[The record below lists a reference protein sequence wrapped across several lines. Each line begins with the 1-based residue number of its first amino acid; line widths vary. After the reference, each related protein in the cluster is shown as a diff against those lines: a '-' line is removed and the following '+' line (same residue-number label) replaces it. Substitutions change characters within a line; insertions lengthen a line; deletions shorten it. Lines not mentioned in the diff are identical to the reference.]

1 MIEIVEVS
9 ARDGLQNEREQFST
23 AQKIALITR
32 MVAAGAHRLEVASF
46 VRADRVPQMADAEA
60 VIDGLDL
67 HENVTTIG
75 LVMNLRG
82 LERALR
88 TAIKEIGA
96 VCVAT
101 DSFARANQ
109 GQTSRES
116 AQVAARVVQEATS
129 AGRRAQVTIGAAF
142 GCPFDGEV
150 DPERVIAIARELAT
164 AGPVEIAIA
173 DTIGVAVPR
182 QVRSLVTE
190 LREATGLPIRVHL
203 HNTRGTAI
211 ANAWAAIE
219 AGAST
224 LDGSVGGIG
233 GCPFAPKATGNMA
246 TEDLVYLCDRSGV
259 KTGYDLT
266 KTIDAAYWLGEQMG
280 RPLPGSVSRSGGFPA

>member
-67 HENVTTIG
+67 PENVTTIG

-116 AQVAARVVQEATS
+116 ARVAARVVQEATA

-150 DPERVIAIARELAT
+150 DPERVIAI
-164 AGPVEIAIA
+164 GHIHP
-173 DTIGVAVPR
+173 
-182 QVRSLVTE
+182 
-190 LREATGLPIRVHL
+190 
-203 HNTRGTAI
+203 
-211 ANAWAAIE
+211 
-219 AGAST
+219 GAS
-224 LDGSVGGIG
+224 
-233 GCPFAPKATGNMA
+233 A
-246 TEDLVYLCDRSGV
+246 
-259 KTGYDLT
+259 
-266 KTIDAAYWLGEQMG
+266 Q
-280 RPLPGSVSRSGGFPA
+280 FP